1 MKKLLL
7 FSLSLWI
14 TCLHAQT
21 NFIHQDSVI
30 ARTADCQL
38 GVAVCIDSFTYDDLS
53 NYRFTLDGQPFNANF
68 TACKVDTMHAYSYLV
83 LSLSGDTSFS
93 LERWVVNGVNFGNV
107 VFNNLQALKDSMVTW
122 NPSGQWQFDARSNN
136 IIFGFANGSSYSCQR
151 IVGLTSFSR
160 NDICYNQG
168 LRYAGLRFNVP
179 TGRHQLIVE
188 DLITLARDTVEI
200 TAACIRPDTVVR
212 NIQVGT
218 SDNYCVSSRELL
230 GALQGTTNFC
240 ARATTHAVFQTPVND
255 CITFN
260 GATVGSDT
268 ACLRYCDQ
276 FGICD
281 TTYVVV
287 NVTSTPNGRGH
298 VIQDTITSGLSR
310 TRCALN
316 IPSGTIASVTN
327 ACPTSSGNHVRFT
340 VDPVNRCVTYTG
352 LTEGLDSA
360 CVVICNTNGVCD
372 TNYFYIG
379 TRVSL
384 PPTGTRMRITDTLA
398 LGTAKPICGTLR
410 GGGLTISGI
419 TNLCAGG
426 SGTRATFGN
435 LNTANGCSQV
445 TSLSVG
451 TDSACWKICYS
462 NGVCDTIYMVMSVYP
477 PESNGTRN
485 RVTDT
490 VAIGTNK
497 TYCVPTRGGGLF
509 VTGVTNLCAAA
520 SGTHVSFTN
529 LDPVTGCVT
538 ITGLRTGTDTACLQ
552 ICYNNNICDTFN
564 VIMSAYPLAP
574 VNTPSNITRL
584 TDTILVGTQK
594 NRCFTLRTG
603 QTVTSFVN
611 YCPQNGGN
619 RVLFGNLNSTN
630 GCVTLVGMRPGMD
643 SACFRIC
650 YQNGTCD
657 TIILTVGAY
666 TRPDFANSGGN
677 NARLSDSIAVGTNKP
692 NCIPLRTGLTV
703 LGMTNLC
710 PSNSGNHVT
719 FTNLNP
725 VTGCVTLTGITPG
738 ADSACLQICYTNNV
752 CDTIYISV
760 GAYTPTNTPVVSNTR
775 HIFRDTVFVA
785 QTRRKCDYIA
795 PAGTG
800 AGFFDYCNQ
809 IGSNV
814 FFDVNGGSRCVTYT
828 GLAPGI
834 DTVCI
839 AVCNISGQC
848 DTTFT
853 YITVIDT
860 TIRRH
865 VLTDSV
871 LVGSTGTQCNLPN
884 PGGVLTTI
892 RNLCAHAS
900 PFVQF
905 TIDSVRRCV
914 TYTGLTVGSDSV
926 CMEICNAQ
934 GFCDTTTIRINA
946 RPNSN
951 RIHRRT
957 DTITIGMNREICNLV
972 SPGGTISTFSN
983 FCAGVS
989 GARVDFT
996 IDAIRNCIRYK
1007 GMTLGTDSA
1016 CMRVCNT
1023 NGTCDTTYVTIT
1035 TIPLVTNQNINDTI
1049 TVGLNRIYCVPANDT
1064 RIMRTGCAPSNG
1076 GFATITIDTT
1086 TRCIT
1091 YTGVREGTDSTCFVL
1106 CNPVTGRCDTIKV
1119 RIRAIPI
1126 GTGPLY
1132 YTDTITV
1139 GLNRTFCNLKR
1150 PAGGFR
1156 SIQYCT
1162 PPTGTNVVFAL
1173 DTATRCIRYTGTAIG
1188 TDSTCVIICDSTGR
1202 CDTTYVKIQVKPV
1215 ARGGVH
1221 YYYDTI
1227 TVNTSRNKCDLA
1239 GAATGTSITN
1249 ICVGGSGTRVV
1260 FTLNPVTKCVQY
1272 SGISIG
1278 IDSACIV
1285 ICNATGIC
1293 DTTYVRILG
1302 LRADIPLVTPS
1313 VDTVRMP
1320 VLGNRTYCPDQSEL
1334 AGAPITR
1341 IEWCSPLNLTHS
1353 TVILDSVTKCVRVTG
1368 TVQGLDSVCVRIC
1381 NAFGICDTTRLFIRV
1396 TPDTVRPTPSVDSVR
1411 LNVGIDSVF
1420 CRVDTSQIGGRVARI
1435 FNACP
1440 SRSGRATVTIDSI
1453 TKCVRIRGVSV
1464 GRDTACIV
1472 VCNANGVCDTT
1483 TIYINVGRPNPSI
1496 ILIANDDR
1504 DTVRFRGFR
1513 VLNIFANDTIRA
1525 AVTRFN
1531 ILTPPVKGQLDTISR
1546 GIVRYRSGV
1555 TAESCGLDSFKY
1567 EVCTGAICDT
1577 AWVYIYVDCPE
1588 ELKLWSA
1595 ISPNND
1601 GKNDVLIIDGL
1612 QNYPNHTLCI
1622 FNRWGNE
1629 VLRVKNYQ
1637 QDWTG
1642 NWNGQLLPDGTY
1654 FYFLRDDDKGDLVK
1668 TGYIQLMR

>member
-14 TCLHAQT
+14 SCLHAQT
-21 NFIHQDSVI
+21 NFIHQDSVV

-68 TACKVDTMHAYSYLV
+68 ATCKVDTMHAYSYLV
-83 LSLSGDTSFS
+83 IFGEGELGPFS
-93 LERWVVNGVNFGNV
+93 LEEWLVNGDTFRLR
-107 VFNNLQALKDSMVTW
+107 FANLRQLKDSMVAW
-122 NPSGQWQFDARSNN
+122 NPSGQWQLDPISN
-136 IIFGFANGSSYSCQR
+136 IIFGFANGSNYSCQR
-151 IVGLTSFSR
+151 ILGLTRGSQ
-160 NDICYNQG
+160 NVICYNQG
-168 LRYAGLRFNVP
+168 LRYTGLRFNLPV
-179 TGRHQLIVE
+179 GRHQFIVE
-188 DLITLARDTVEI
+188 DLVNNVRDTVKI

-218 SDNYCVSSRELL
+218 SDNYCVSSGELL

-240 ARATTHAVFQTPVND
+240 ARATTHAVFQAPSNN

-287 NVTSTPNGRGH
+287 NVTATPNGRGH

-316 IPSGTIASVTN
+316 IPSGTIASMSN
-327 ACPTSSGNHVRFT
+327 ACPSNSGNNVRFT
-340 VDPVNRCVTYTG
+340 LDPINRCVTYTG
-352 LTEGLDSA
+352 LTEGTDSA
-360 CVVICNTNGVCD
+360 CVVICNTSGICD

-384 PPTGTRMRITDTLA
+384 LPTGVRMRVTDTLA
-398 LGTAKPICGTLR
+398 LGTSKPICGTLR
-410 GGGLTISGI
+410 GGGLTIAGI

-426 SGTRATFGN
+426 SGTRATFRN

-445 TSLSVG
+445 TSISVG
-451 TDSACWKICYS
+451 TDSACWKVCYS
-462 NGVCDTIYMVMSVYP
+462 NGVCDTLYMVMTVYP
-477 PESNGTRN
+477 PQSNGTRN
-485 RVTDT
+485 RVTDS
-490 VAIGTNK
+490 VAIGATK
-497 TYCVPTRGGGLF
+497 TYCVPTRSGGLF
-509 VTGVTNLCAAA
+509 VTGVTNTCPAA
-520 SGTHVSFTN
+520 SGARVSFTN
-529 LDPVTGCVT
+529 IDPVTGCMT
-538 ITGLRTGTDTACLQ
+538 IGGLTTGTDSACIQ

-564 VIMSAYPLAP
+564 VIMTAYPSVP
-574 VNTPSNITRL
+574 VNAPSNITRL
-584 TDTILVGTQK
+584 TDTVLVGTQK
-594 NRCFTLRTG
+594 DRCFTLRTG

-657 TIILTVGAY
+657 TVILTVGAY
-666 TRPDFANSGGN
+666 TRPNFSNGGGN
-677 NARLSDSIAVGTNKP
+677 NVRLSDSIAVGTNKP
-692 NCIPLRTGLTV
+692 TCIPLRTGLTV
-703 LGMTNLC
+703 SGMTNIC
-710 PSNSGNHVT
+710 PGNSGNHVT

-725 VTGCVTLTGITPG
+725 VTGCVTLTGIAPG

-760 GAYTPTNTPVVSNTR
+760 GAYTPTNITVSNTR

-785 QTRRKCDYIA
+785 QTRSKCNFIA
-795 PAGTG
+795 PAGVG
-800 AGFFDYCNQ
+800 AGFFDFCNQ

-860 TIRRH
+860 TPRRH

-871 LVGSTGTQCNLPN
+871 LVGSTSTQCNLTN
-884 PGGVLTTI
+884 PGGTLTTI
-892 RNLCAHAS
+892 RNVCAHAS
-900 PFVQF
+900 PFMSF
-905 TIDSVRRCV
+905 TIDSVRRCI
-914 TYTGLTVGSDSV
+914 TYTGLAVGRDSV
-926 CMEICNAQ
+926 CIEVCNAQ
-934 GFCDTTTIRINA
+934 GFCDTTIVRVNV
-946 RPNSN
+946 RPRDSS

-957 DTITIGMNREICNLV
+957 DTITIGMDRVICNLV

-983 FCAGVS
+983 FCAGAS
-989 GARVDFT
+989 GTRVDFS
-996 IDAIRNCIRYK
+996 IDTVRNCLRYK
-1007 GMTLGTDSA
+1007 GMTLGNDSA
-1016 CMRVCNT
+1016 CIRVCNT
-1023 NGTCDTTYVTIT
+1023 NGACDTTYVTIT
-1035 TIPLVTNQNINDTI
+1035 TIPVVTNQDINDTI
-1049 TVGLNRIYCVPANDT
+1049 TVGLNRIYCVPVSDT
-1064 RIMRTGCAPSNG
+1064 RVMRSGCTPSNG
-1076 GFATITIDTT
+1076 GFATITVDTV

-1091 YTGVREGTDSTCFVL
+1091 YTGVRQGTDSTCFVL
-1106 CNPVTGRCDTIKV
+1106 CNSVTGRCDTIKV
-1119 RIRAIPI
+1119 RIRAIPL
-1126 GTGPLY
+1126 GNAPLY

-1150 PAGGFR
+1150 PSGLFR

-1162 PPTGTNVVFAL
+1162 PPTGTNVRFAL

-1215 ARGGVH
+1215 
-1221 YYYDTI
+1221 
-1227 TVNTSRNKCDLA
+1227 S
-1239 GAATGTSITN
+1239 
-1249 ICVGGSGTRVV
+1249 
-1260 FTLNPVTKCVQY
+1260 
-1272 SGISIG
+1272 
-1278 IDSACIV
+1278 
-1285 ICNATGIC
+1285 
-1293 DTTYVRILG
+1293 
-1302 LRADIPLVTPS
+1302 LVTPS

-1320 VLGNRTYCPDQSEL
+1320 VLGNRTYCPDQNEL

-1353 TVILDSVTKCVRVTG
+1353 TAILDSVTKCVRVTG
-1368 TVQGLDSVCVRIC
+1368 AAAGLDSVCVRIC

-1396 TPDTVRPTPSVDSVR
+1396 TPDIIRPTPSFDSIR

-1420 CRVDTSQIGGRVARI
+1420 CRVDTSQIGGRVVRI

-1440 SRSGRATVTIDSI
+1440 QSSRHTTLTIDSI

-1504 DTVRFRGFR
+1504 DTVKFRGFR

-1525 AVTRFN
+1525 TVTRFN
-1531 ILTPPVKGQLDTISR
+1531 ILIPPVKGLLDTISR
-1546 GIVRYRSGV
+1546 GIVRYTSGF
-1555 TAESCGLDSFKY
+1555 AAAACGLDSFQY
-1567 EVCTGAICDT
+1567 EVCTGTICDT
-1577 AWVYIYVDCPE
+1577 AWVYIYVDCPQD
-1588 ELKLWSA
+1588 LTFWNAL
-1595 ISPNND
+1595 SPNND

-1654 FYFLRDDDKGDLVK
+1654 FYFLRDDDKGEVVK